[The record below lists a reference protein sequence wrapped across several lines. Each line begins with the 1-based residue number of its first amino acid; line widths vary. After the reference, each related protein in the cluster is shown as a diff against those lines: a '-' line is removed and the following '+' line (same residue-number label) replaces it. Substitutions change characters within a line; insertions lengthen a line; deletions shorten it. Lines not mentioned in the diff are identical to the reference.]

1 MENNIVLLVTL
12 LVTVIADQ
20 EDFPRAWDCDDIK
33 CVDMEYVGAPCY
45 IRCPR
50 GHTCRIPET
59 GEIIEAGIIRDI
71 GTMSCT
77 CRDKSMPNWDV
88 ARCTRN
94 TAKFVPRQNRPVRKT
109 GIRVFV

>member
-50 GHTCRIPET
+50 GRYI
-59 GEIIEAGIIRDI
+59 
-71 GTMSCT
+71 
-77 CRDKSMPNWDV
+77 N
-88 ARCTRN
+88 
-94 TAKFVPRQNRPVRKT
+94 PVSLC
-109 GIRVFV
+109 VMV